1 MGFSL
6 FKKKN
11 KDKTAPASPS
21 LPAINNQRLSV
32 PPNTMKGAYSPSLAG
47 SPRPAGS
54 PRVAGTP
61 SYLNSP
67 ALSVNEW
74 GQTPSMTNG
83 RRIKLRCVLDPLPNT
98 AGNMQQDVNSRGEA
112 LKELFYIS
120 AELDAPIDTLRRDIT
135 QELGVQGKFSVGVYK
150 VCIPW
155 AAHYQS
161 RTYSHRYALPAHL
174 LAHFPSYNLDDPQQL
189 NASYS
194 IQPTT
199 QHLVKGDD
207 AGQSAPS
214 ETTVEDWW
222 PEGIDNKDGVISLL
236 IRLGEVE
243 EEDVPDV
250 SPMTLM
256 VHFANQDVKPGS
268 SLPLAPAI
276 NHMGAFVV
284 EDDAPCPPL
293 ALEISRD
300 ATVSELKEA
309 ILKADG
315 RPVGLLEKVK
325 LWKVDMTWK
334 EIIQCET
341 MGDGQ
346 NGSMPWPYS
355 PDAPDSTPLQ
365 HATDPLDSIFPAYK
379 SNTNRISIF
388 VWIHPSALGILT
400 RSKDLT
406 TSILGESIPNF
417 QYPMKIR
424 RHASKLE
431 RQAMLEKNKIR
442 TITAQMEN
450 ASGTYSRRPSLARHG
465 RPNTAPSS
473 AASSPGGSPT
483 LAPMGF
489 SGRKGILK
497 RSSSGLPN
505 GYMAPPS
512 PNLPFTNFSMTAM
525 YRSPGGS
532 VSSSNVTSPMSSD
545 SEDSAFSSVPHTPL
559 ASMMDLRITGDL
571 LTSVLPG
578 PAKTVR
584 WSETT
589 DVARKKSQKVARAV
603 TIAEGNEVERD
614 EEEATGQVHFGM
626 AS

>member
-21 LPAINNQRLSV
+21 VPAANNQRLSV
-32 PPNTMKGAYSPSLAG
+32 PTNTMKGAYSPSVAG

-54 PRVAGTP
+54 PRVPGTP

-74 GQTPSMTNG
+74 GQTPSMTNA
-83 RRIKLRCVLDPLPNT
+83 RKIKLRCVLDPLPNT

-135 QELGVQGKFSVGVYK
+135 RELGVQGKFSVGVYK

-189 NASYS
+189 NSSYS
-194 IQPTT
+194 IQPIT
-199 QHLVKGDD
+199 QHLVRSGDE
-207 AGQSAPS
+207 GRSAPS

-236 IRLGEVE
+236 IRLKESE
-243 EEDVPDV
+243 EEDV
-250 SPMTLM
+250 SPLTLM
-256 VHFANQDVKPGS
+256 VHFANQDVKPVL

-293 ALEISRD
+293 ALEMSRD

-315 RPVGLLEKVK
+315 RPVGLLEKIK

-334 EIIQCET
+334 EIVECELS
-341 MGDGQ
+341 GDGQ

-355 PDAPDSTPLQ
+355 PQAPDTTPLQ
-365 HATDPLDSIFPAYK
+365 DMNVSLDEVFPAYK
-379 SNTNRISIF
+379 PNTNVISVF

-450 ASGTYSRRPSLARHG
+450 ASGTYGRRPSLARHG

-473 AASSPGGSPT
+473 AASSPGSSPT
-483 LAPMGF
+483 LSPMSF
-489 SGRKGILK
+489 NGRKGILK

-505 GYMAPPS
+505 GYTS
-512 PNLPFTNFSMTAM
+512 PFSSNMPFAHFSMTTTM

-532 VSSSNVTSPMSSD
+532 VSSSNVTSPISSD

-559 ASMMDLRITGDL
+559 GSVMDLRITGDL
-571 LTSVLPG
+571 ISSILPG

-589 DVARKKSQKVARAV
+589 DVARKKSQVARAV
-603 TIAEGNEVERD
+603 TIAEGNEGERD
-614 EEEATGQVHFGM
+614 GIEDLTERVNYGLVC
-626 AS
+626 

>member
-11 KDKTAPASPS
+11 KDKTATASPS
-21 LPAINNQRLSV
+21 QPPTPNQRLSV
-32 PPNTMKGAYSPSLAG
+32 PPNTMKGSYSPSF
-47 SPRPAGS
+47 AGS
-54 PRVAGTP
+54 PRVTGTP
-61 SYLNSP
+61 SAVNSP
-67 ALSVNEW
+67 ALSMNEW
-74 GQTPSMTNG
+74 GQVPSMTNA

-98 AGNMQQDVNSRGEA
+98 AGNMTQDVNNRGEP

-120 AELDAPIDTLRRDIT
+120 AELDAPIDSLR
-135 QELGVQGKFSVGVYK
+135 QEVVHELNIRGKYSVGAYK
-150 VCIPW
+150 VFIPW

-174 LAHFPSYNLDDPQQL
+174 LPHFPAYNLNDPEQL
-189 NASYS
+189 NASYG
-194 IQPTT
+194 IQPSTH
-199 QHLVKGDD
+199 HLVKNDGDVRN
-207 AGQSAPS
+207 APS

-236 IRLGEVE
+236 IRLGEPE
-243 EEDVPDV
+243 EEDV
-250 SPMTLM
+250 SPLTLM
-256 VHFANQDVKPGS
+256 VHFANQEAKRLSPVPVS
-268 SLPLAPAI
+268 PVV
-276 NHMGAFVV
+276 NQFGAVVV
-284 EDDAPCPPL
+284 EDEAPCPPL

-315 RPVGLLEKVK
+315 RPVGLLEKIKV
-325 LWKVDMTWK
+325 WKVDMSWK
-334 EIIQCET
+334 EIVECET

-346 NGSMPWPYS
+346 NGAMPWPYS
-355 PDAPDSTPLQ
+355 PDAPESSPLQ
-365 HATDPLDSIFPAYK
+365 DMMITLDSIFPAYK
-379 SNTNRISIF
+379 SNTNAISIF

-442 TITAQMEN
+442 TITTSQMEN
-450 ASGTYSRRPSLARHG
+450 AAGTYSRRPSLARYG

-473 AASSPGGSPT
+473 TASSPSSSPT
-483 LAPMGF
+483 NTPPPFGK
-489 SGRKGILK
+489 KGILK
-497 RSSSGLPN
+497 RSSSGLSHMTP
-505 GYMAPPS
+505 YS
-512 PNLPFTNFSMTAM
+512 PHVNTSLTNISMTSL

-545 SEDSAFSSVPHTPL
+545 SEDSGFSSVPHTPL
-559 ASMMDLRITGDL
+559 ASAMDIRGDFIT
-571 LTSVLPG
+571 SYLPG

-584 WSETT
+584 WSEST
-589 DVARKKSQKVARAV
+589 DTVRKKNPVVRAV
-603 TIAEGNEVERD
+603 TIVEGDEVESD
-614 EEEATGQVHFGM
+614 EMGDLRRQVQFGL
-626 AS
+626 AC